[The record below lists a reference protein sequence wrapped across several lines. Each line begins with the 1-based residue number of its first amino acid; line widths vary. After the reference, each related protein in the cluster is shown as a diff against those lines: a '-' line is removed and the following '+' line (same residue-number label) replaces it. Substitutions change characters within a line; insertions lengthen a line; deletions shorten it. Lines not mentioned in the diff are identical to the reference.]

1 MQTWLDAPG
10 KGMVEGPAELL
21 TTSCCVATGVLGN
34 IVMLPWGAVSASMPI
49 TKSGLGDLCLSVD
62 NLW

>member
-1 MQTWLDAPG
+1 MQTWLYAHG

-34 IVMLPWGAVSASMPI
+34 IGMFPWGDDSASMPI
-49 TKSGLGDLCLSVD
+49 TKS
-62 NLW
+62 